1 MSTPETSPQPGDAAH
16 APLKRVGR
24 SLTDPESPD
33 PKTRMEGENGTQQII
48 LNGNHAGR
56 KREAPGAP
64 QPIQEVSYLSQGRTR
79 ERMAIGVIPLTRNGP
94 SHLIYR
100 ARGWTARQRR
110 LHRDCALEAR
120 GFWKIAGEAL
130 GMKPEPTDIRGKMT
144 RPRQVQEVMTGREDH
159 WRSQRKLEQVREPR
173 ALGPVWS
180 H

>member
-1 MSTPETSPQPGDAAH
+1 MSTPETSPQPGDAAN

-33 PKTRMEGENGTQQII
+33 PKTRMEGENGTPPIT

-56 KREAPGAP
+56 KREAPGVP

-100 ARGWTARQRR
+100 VPAKTAPR
-110 LHRDCALEAR
+110 LRSRSQKL
-120 GFWKIAGEAL
+120 WKIAGEAL

-159 WRSQRKLEQVREPR
+159 WRSQRKLEQVREPK